1 MLSHFSCVQL
11 FAALWTIATLWSPP
25 GSSVHE
31 IYQARILD
39 WVAMPSFKGPSRLRD
54 QTQVFCLTGGFF
66 TAEPLRKPSRQPRDS
81 QIPALQKLGR
91 QRPWEVE
98 GLIRALEA
106 HCPEIRM
113 RAWLFWCPELL
124 QTHPPSLPVHRVTF
138 PLGIAGTAHNTFK
151 GPQKCFNFF
160 KNHK

>member
-81 QIPALQKLGR
+81 QIPALQKLGCLHFESTCE
-91 QRPWEVE
+91 P
-98 GLIRALEA
+98 I
-106 HCPEIRM
+106 
-113 RAWLFWCPELL
+113 
-124 QTHPPSLPVHRVTF
+124 SK
-138 PLGIAGTAHNTFK
+138 LGTNK
-151 GPQKCFNFF
+151 K
-160 KNHK
+160 KMYVSR